1 MLKRISIVMLPVI
14 ALFFL
19 LAMTG
24 QPAKAAVY
32 AEYGNSGYASDYYND
47 RITSEYRRGYQ
58 VDDWVERGDSSV
70 TDSPLYEDGIR
81 LAAWASQYEEDV
93 NYALASAIYFFEV
106 PRNARSIRVKVS
118 YDGEGD
124 RFDSEDNIAGRIW
137 IKRSRDAEGYTE
149 YYPDEGR
156 YEDFE
161 KPLYGDTFA
170 LRAKK
175 NYEIIRISADDHVV
189 DNIMELHVVAE
200 GGQRVDVKY
209 IEVETYTYLP
219 TIRVVTRYYSD
230 YVWQPWYSYAYW
242 YFYTGPIYNF
252 SDYYYVRYTYP
263 NYHTHYVE
271 VRKRY
276 NHYLTVYYSSNPHR
290 PYVGWAHVHRGH
302 RDAHRGWD
310 RSSLNRWTSDHDQA
324 RRVYSTVTTSTTRTR
339 SSDIQRSRE
348 SFRSVLSTRTRLS
361 PSESRAGTVRST
373 TTPATRQS
381 TSVRTETRSVES
393 RVNNPSDVR
402 SRTTVPESR
411 RSVETRSTSE
421 TTSRIQRYESQSSRS
436 QTPERSS
443 VRTQTE
449 TKVRSES
456 NRTPAKTQT
465 EPSRSSTPSQSERK
479 IEIKRN
485 TTRSGSSGQ
494 QNSSSNTQT
503 RIRSESSRSKAPEK
517 KVVEPKKVE
526 SKTQINSK
534 AQTQN
539 KAPEKKVETSKSKD
553 DDDEDDDED
562 KKKDQS
568 SSNTRSSSSR
578 VRSEVRSR

>member
-1 MLKRISIVMLPVI
+1 MLKRISMVILPVV

-19 LAMTG
+19 LAMTS
-24 QPAKAAVY
+24 QPVKAATYV
-32 AEYGNSGYASDYYND
+32 EYGTSGYASDYYND

-93 NYALASAIYFFEV
+93 NYALASAIYFFEI

-124 RFDSEDNIAGRIW
+124 RFDSEDNVAGRIW

-161 KPLYGDTFA
+161 KPLYGDTYA

-175 NYEIIRISADDHVV
+175 NYEIIRISANDHVV
-189 DNIMELHVVAE
+189 DNMMELHVVAE

-219 TIRVVTRYYSD
+219 TVRVVTRYYSD
-230 YVWQPWYSYAYW
+230 YVWRPWYSYAYW

-276 NHYLTVYYSSNPHR
+276 NHYLTVYYSSNPSRH
-290 PYVGWAHVHRGH
+290 YVGWAHVNRGH
-302 RDAHRGWD
+302 RDTHRGWD
-310 RSSLNRWTSDHDQA
+310 RSNLNRWTPDHDQA
-324 RRVYSTVTTSTTRTR
+324 RRVYSTVTKSTTKTR
-339 SSDIQRSRE
+339 VSDIQRSRE

-361 PSESRAGTVRST
+361 PSESRAGTVRSAT
-373 TTPATRQS
+373 SPATRQS
-381 TSVRTETRSVES
+381 TSVRTETRSIES
-393 RVNNPSDVR
+393 RVTNPTDAR

-411 RSVETRSTSE
+411 RSVETRSSSE
-421 TTSRIQRYESQSSRS
+421 STSRVQRNDSRS
-436 QTPERSS
+436 SGTQTPARSS

-449 TKVRSES
+449 T
-456 NRTPAKTQT
+456 
-465 EPSRSSTPSQSERK
+465 SRSSTPSQSERK

-503 RIRSESSRSKAPEK
+503 RIRVESSRSSNSEK

-526 SKTQINSK
+526 SKTQISSK
-534 AQTQN
+534 AQTQS

-553 DDDEDDDED
+553 DDEDDED

-568 SSNTRSSSSR
+568 SSNTRSSSSK